1 MRASLYFLIFGL
13 LFSLAACS
21 SSEETTEKDDVYIF
35 DEIPPDTT
43 LKMNEPIV
51 SYPNVNV
58 TYYVVQIGAFTT
70 RERAETFKTEAAL
83 DLKKELAITY
93 SNDVNLFVVQLT
105 PLFTSRTEAEKAR
118 KEIWKNKK
126 YNDAWIVTVNK

>member
-43 LKMNEPIV
+43 LKMNEPLV

-105 PLFTSRTEAEKAR
+105 PLFTSRTESEKAR

>member
-21 SSEETTEKDDVYIF
+21 SSEETIEKDDVYIF

-105 PLFTSRTEAEKAR
+105 PLFTSRIEAENAR
-118 KEIWKNKK
+118 KVIWKNKK

>member
-35 DEIPPDTT
+35 DEIPSDTT

-70 RERAETFKTEAAL
+70 RERAETFKAEAAI

-105 PLFTSRTEAEKAR
+105 PLFTSRTEAENAR
-118 KEIWKNKK
+118 KVIWKNKK